1 MGYQK
6 DFDKWNYQKKGFDTR
21 TLPLDFNFHEGEIWW
36 MTLGANISSE
46 IDGKNDNFERPG
58 LIIKIISRQT
68 LYILPLTSKIR
79 ADQYHAVIS
88 YAERTGSVVFS
99 QARLI
104 SSKRLLRKIASVSK
118 EQILEVK
125 AGFIESLK

>member
-1 MGYQK
+1 MAYKK
-6 DFDKWNYQKKGFDTR
+6 DFDKWNEQKKGFEAR
-21 TLPLDFNFHEGEIWW
+21 QLPHDFNFHEGEIWW
-36 MTLGANISSE
+36 MSMGANIGSE

-58 LIIKIISRQT
+58 LVIKIISRQT

-79 ADQYHAVIS
+79 SDPYHEIIT

-104 SSKRLLRKIASVSK
+104 SSKRLLRKITAISK
-118 EQILEVK
+118 EQLNKVK
-125 AGFIESLK
+125 VRFFESLK